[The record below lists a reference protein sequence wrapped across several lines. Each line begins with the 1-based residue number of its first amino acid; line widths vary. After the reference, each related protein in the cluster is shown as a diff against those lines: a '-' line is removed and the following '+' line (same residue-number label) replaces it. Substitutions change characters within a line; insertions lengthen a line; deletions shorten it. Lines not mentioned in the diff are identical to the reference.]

1 MTLLDTPRPPPVAP
15 ALLPAGYSTLRH
27 GATLARRNLRHI
39 ARIPG
44 RIITSLV
51 QPVMFVLLFAF
62 VFGGSLGGVPYREFL
77 MAGVFAQTMVF
88 NSSFTTLGLANDL
101 QQGII
106 DRMRSLPLNPLALI
120 LGRTSADLVV
130 TAASL
135 AAISLCGLLIGWRVR
150 GSFVDA
156 VLAYVLALAFAFA
169 MSWVGATIGL
179 FARSVEVAQSAG
191 LIWFFPMSL
200 ISTAFVSVE
209 AMPEPLRTIAQWNPV
224 SAVATAMRDLFE
236 NRTPA
241 ELAPPAGWPV
251 THAGLYAALCVAGI
265 LAVFMPLA
273 LSRFRRL
280 TSGGG

>member
-1 MTLLDTPRPPPVAP
+1 VTLLDRPAPVAAPPVP
-15 ALLPAGYSTLRH
+15 LPAGYATLRH
-27 GATLARRNLRHI
+27 GTTLARRNLRHV

-44 RIITSLV
+44 RVITSLV

-101 QQGII
+101 QQGIVE
-106 DRMRSLPLNPLALI
+106 RLRSLPVNPLALI
-120 LGRTSADLVV
+120 LGRTSSDLVV
-130 TAASL
+130 TAASVV
-135 AAISLCGLLIGWRVR
+135 AITVCGLAIGWRIH

-156 VLAYVLALAFAFA
+156 VLGYALALAFAFA

-179 FARSVEVAQSAG
+179 LARSVEVAQSAG

-200 ISTAFVSVE
+200 ISSAFVSVG
-209 AMPEPLRTIAQWNPV
+209 AMPAPLRMIAQWNPV
-224 SAVATAMRDLFE
+224 SAVATTMRDLFA

-241 ELAPPAGWPV
+241 DLAPPPGWP
-251 THAGLYAALCVAGI
+251 TDHAGLYAVLCIAGI

-273 LSRFRRL
+273 LFRFRRL
-280 TSGGG
+280 TTQT